1 SRKKT
6 RERND
11 SPGSPLNKNEV
22 LKPQAFEKLVGIK
35 TSTKFRAPEKKVFVI
50 QNVFS
55 LCGRRACNL
64 AIKMEKLPELILMQ
78 EFREYCF
85 VN

>member
-22 LKPQAFEKLVGIK
+22 LKPQAFEKLAGIK
-35 TSTKFRAPEKKVFVI
+35 TSTKFRAPKKGANSSAG
-50 QNVFS
+50 Q
-55 LCGRRACNL
+55 CNPAFCKAPFFITRFCRL
-64 AIKMEKLPELILMQ
+64 KPDPFIPASIKAGIE
-78 EFREYCF
+78 
-85 VN
+85 

>member
-35 TSTKFRAPEKKVFVI
+35 TSTKFRAP
-50 QNVFS
+50 FS
-55 LCGRRACNL
+55 VHKADSENRHRNENRHR
-64 AIKMEKLPELILMQ
+64 KQ
-78 EFREYCF
+78 T
-85 VN
+85 

>member
-6 RERND
+6 RESND

-35 TSTKFRAPEKKVFVI
+35 TSTKFRAPQNLERLKKRKKRFLFLTI
-50 QNVFS
+50 
-55 LCGRRACNL
+55 
-64 AIKMEKLPELILMQ
+64 
-78 EFREYCF
+78 
-85 VN
+85 

>member
-35 TSTKFRAPEKKVFVI
+35 TSTKFRAPVLLITGELPA
-50 QNVFS
+50 S
-55 LCGRRACNL
+55 ATTL
-64 AIKMEKLPELILMQ
+64 A
-78 EFREYCF
+78 
-85 VN
+85 V